1 VIDQQNMVFIPNERR
16 AKVFAGSDHELIV
29 NMVPWDEMKS
39 KLSKSTIQRSFKFV
53 VQKTPLEIKQSI
65 LRDFN
70 LKVTH
75 VEMQKMMHRQIT
87 KESPYEDM
95 EYLIKMIQS
104 DPKKVANAIQ

>member
-1 VIDQQNMVFIPNERR
+1 LITDTEQPLILGSEVIDPQNMVFIPNERR

-53 VQKTPLEIKQSI
+53 VQKTPLEIKQSV

-75 VEMQKMMHRQIT
+75 VEMQKMMHR
-87 KESPYEDM
+87 
-95 EYLIKMIQS
+95 
-104 DPKKVANAIQ
+104 